1 MQIDKPLRD
10 LARGLRAREFSAADL
25 VREAAENLDAGEPR
39 LGAYKTRTREM
50 AEAGANNADA
60 AFRGGRDIG
69 IFQGIPVSIK
79 DIYGIPGVPIFAG
92 SSRELPAKWQS
103 AGPVA
108 RCLLDGLAAV
118 MGKTHTVEFA
128 FGTLGLNAHWPAP
141 WNPWDAIE
149 HRAPGGSS
157 SGAGVSLCEGSAVIA
172 LGTDTAGSVRIP
184 ASLTG
189 NVGYKPTIGRWSTA
203 GIVPLSPYLDT
214 PGILARTVDDALLA
228 AAQVDRSSGR
238 AQGAIGSAAAVGSL
252 RIGIPEH
259 LLFDDC
265 DPGIAE
271 GVTQALRELERAM
284 LQFDSVQSEARVLT
298 TATGA
303 TLTAPF
309 GDDTS
314 NTGAIL
320 GENTE
325 ISDSDTTFS
334 QWSIGSYLYTSKLI
348 KISWNL
354 LQDSAFD
361 IQAYI
366 AEIAGE
372 RVGRI
377 LNTHFTTGT
386 GSAQPQGVVTGSTAG
401 ATATGSS
408 VIGYDDLINLEHS
421 VPRAYRT
428 NAAKFMFNDA
438 TLKALRKL
446 KDADGRPIWQP
457 SLQTGVA
464 PSLNGRQYVIN
475 DDMASP
481 AAAAKAVLFGDFK
494 HYIVRKVKGFTLVR
508 LNERYAE
515 RLQTGFFVY
524 ARFDGK
530 VKDAG
535 KGPIRH
541 LVMKATSP

>member
-1 MQIDKPLRD
+1 MSNIKTLREQHRSICAGAKALLDDKAFTGD
-10 LARGLRAREFSAADL
+10 
-25 VREAAENLDAGEPR
+25 REAEFDKR
-39 LGAYKTRTREM
+39 M
-50 AEAGANNADA
+50 AEADGVAKQIEQLEKLEEAEARFADRMQEKA
-60 AFRGGRDIG
+60 DKSGK
-69 IFQGIPVSIK
+69 SK
-79 DIYGIPGVPIFAG
+79 DEERQNEVDY
-92 SSRELPAKWQS
+92 
-103 AGPVA
+103 
-108 RCLLDGLAAV
+108 
-118 MGKTHTVEFA
+118 KTTFDRYVR
-128 FGTLGLNAHWPAP
+128 FGMEGLNAEQRNCLQRGVQGFSDDEA
-141 WNPWDAIE
+141 
-149 HRAPGGSS
+149 RALSVSGGS
-157 SGAGVSLCEGSAVIA
+157 
-172 LGTDTAGSVRIP
+172 P
-184 ASLTG
+184 
-189 NVGYKPTIGRWSTA
+189 VGIYG
-203 GIVPLSPYLDT
+203 GY
-214 PGILARTVDDALLA
+214 TVED
-228 AAQVDRSSGR
+228 
-238 AQGAIGSAAAVGSL
+238 
-252 RIGIPEH
+252 EY
-259 LLFDDC
+259 
-265 DPGIAE
+265 
-271 GVTQALRELERAM
+271 LRELERAM

-320 GENTE
+320 GENAEITE
-325 ISDSDTTFS
+325 QDTTFS
-334 QWSIGSYLYTSKLI
+334 QWTIGSYLYTSKLI

-377 LNTHFTTGT
+377 LNSHFTTGT
-386 GSAQPQGVVTGSTAG
+386 GSAQPQGVVVGSTAG

-428 NAAKFMFNDA
+428 NAAKFMFNDT

-464 PSLNGRQYVIN
+464 ASLNGRPYVIN

-481 AAAAKAVLFGDFK
+481 AAAAKAVLYGDFK